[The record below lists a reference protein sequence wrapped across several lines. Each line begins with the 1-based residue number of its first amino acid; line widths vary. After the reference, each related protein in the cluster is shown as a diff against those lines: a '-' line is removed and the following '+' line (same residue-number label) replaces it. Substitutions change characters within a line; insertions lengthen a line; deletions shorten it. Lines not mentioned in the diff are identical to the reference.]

1 PERDRA
7 HRHHPVDRHRDEE
20 RDHDDRLRARRP
32 AHRGEA
38 RVRGDLP
45 GVPAPL
51 PADPDDHDGRAA
63 GRGAARPRSGGGR
76 RAAPA
81 ARSGDRG
88 RPDHEPAAHALHD
101 AGHLPRLRSARGA
114 RGPPRPARDGHPAGG
129 RARAAVTPVNLSGPF
144 IRRPVGTTLLTV
156 ALVLAGIIGFRLLPV
171 APLPQVDF
179 PTISVSAG
187 LPGASPE
194 TMASAVATPLERQFT
209 RIAAVTEMTSTSFLG
224 STSVALQF
232 DLSRDINGAAR
243 DVQSAINA
251 AAGQL
256 PSNLPSNPT
265 YRKVNPA
272 DAPIMILALTSPTAT
287 TGQMYDMAS
296 TILQQK
302 LAQLDGVGQV
312 FVGGSSLPAVRVELN
327 PHALARYD
335 IGLED
340 VRATL
345 ANANVNRPK
354 GQIHGP
360 ERAWEIRTS

>member
-1 PERDRA
+1 
-7 HRHHPVDRHRDEE
+7 
-20 RDHDDRLRARRP
+20 
-32 AHRGEA
+32 
-38 RVRGDLP
+38 
-45 GVPAPL
+45 
-51 PADPDDHDGRAA
+51 
-63 GRGAARPRSGGGR
+63 
-76 RAAPA
+76 
-81 ARSGDRG
+81 
-88 RPDHEPAAHALHD
+88 
-101 AGHLPRLRSARGA
+101 
-114 RGPPRPARDGHPAGG
+114 
-129 RARAAVTPVNLSGPF
+129 VNLSGPF
-144 IRRPVGTTLLTV
+144 IRRPVGTTLLTL

-179 PTISVSAG
+179 PTINVSAG

-272 DAPIMILALTSPTAT
+272 DAPIMILALTSATAT
-287 TGQMYDMAS
+287 TGQLYDMAS

-302 LAQLDGVGQV
+302 LAQLEGVGQV

-327 PHALARYD
+327 PHALARYG

-340 VRATL
+340 VRAML

-354 GQIHGP
+354 GQIQGP
-360 ERAWEIRTS
+360 ERAWEIRTSDQLRFAEEYRPLLVA